1 MSGVVTIEVVQTVKE
16 MQARA
21 DRMRRQGKMIAFVP
35 TMGFFHEGHLSLM
48 RIARKKGDDLAVSIY
63 VNPTQFSP
71 GEDLDAYP
79 RDLDRDLA
87 LVEKENVDV
96 VFTPD
101 NAELYKEKFQTYV
114 TLEKLPNYLCGL
126 SRPIHFRGVA
136 TVVTKLFNIV
146 KPHIAVLGQKDYQ
159 QLAVIRQMVRDLDFD
174 IEIIGA
180 PIIREPDG
188 LAMSSRNSY
197 LSPDQRASALSLYTS
212 LIKAQSLVENGIKDA
227 AKIIEETSMLIKS
240 HSETKIDYIAICN
253 PETLVD
259 IQTIDGPAL
268 MALAV
273 KVGKTRLIDNLM
285 LNAG

>member
-1 MSGVVTIEVVQTVKE
+1 MEVIQTVKE

-21 DRMRRQGKMIAFVP
+21 DRMRRQGKTIAFVP

-63 VNPTQFSP
+63 VNPTQFGP

-87 LVEKENVDV
+87 LAEKENVDA
-96 VFTPD
+96 VFTPE
-101 NAELYKEKFQTYV
+101 NAELYTEEFQTYV

-126 SRPIHFRGVA
+126 SRPVHFRGVA

-146 KPHIAVLGQKDYQ
+146 KPHIAVFGQKDYQ
-159 QLAVIRQMVRDLDFD
+159 QLAIIRQMVRDLDFD
-174 IEIIGA
+174 IEIIGG
-180 PIIREPDG
+180 PIIRESDG

-212 LIKAQSLVENGIKDA
+212 LIKAQSLVKNGIKDA

-273 KVGKTRLIDNLM
+273 KIGKTRLIDNLM

>member
-1 MSGVVTIEVVQTVKE
+1 MQVIQTVKE

-21 DRMRRQGKMIAFVP
+21 DRMRRQGKTIAFVP

-48 RIARKKGDDLAVSIY
+48 RIARKMGDDLAVSIY
-63 VNPTQFSP
+63 VNPTQFGP

-79 RDLDRDLA
+79 RDLDRDLELA
-87 LVEKENVDV
+87 EKENVDV

-101 NAELYKEKFQTYV
+101 NAALYKEKFQTYV
-114 TLEKLPNYLCGL
+114 ALEKLPNYLCGL
-126 SRPIHFRGVA
+126 SRPNHFRGVA

-146 KPHIAVLGQKDYQ
+146 KPHIAVFGQKDYQ

-212 LIKAQSLVENGIKDA
+212 LIKAQSLVENGIKDT